1 MKKTKEVAIQV
12 KIVLTDQERKDFLC
26 FCIDMDTS
34 MTAWITK
41 KIREQLKALEED
53 T

>member
-1 MKKTKEVAIQV
+1 MKKAKEVAIQV

>member
-26 FCIDMDTS
+26 YCLYNDTTV
-34 MTAWITK
+34 TAWVRK
-41 KIREQLKALEED
+41 KIREQLKALED
-53 T
+53 IR